1 MVIPEIPAW
10 LSYEAQKLAY
20 SRPSGSV
27 FWTSKRRLE
36 HRISTTYVPHD
47 LKYIH
52 LVTSDHLKFSRPPW
66 KVMLPATTLS
76 ASTPSPEGPG
86 ASSPGLSLIFL
97 NQGSGFRADVCSC
110 SPHPTTQDS
119 FWSLWLAQLF
129 LLGMLVALPEMHPT
143 PPHPWPSSLHSWLLI
158 VHTSARISF
167 LSKAWTSHTLYR
179 KFPSDYH
186 FSTVP
191 FTGNT
196 LNMQLYI
203 SFALK

>member
-143 PPHPWPSSLHSWLLI
+143 PPHPIPGLALCTAGSSLSTPQLEYPSSARPEPATLSTESSPLI
-158 VHTSARISF
+158 IISPLF
-167 LSKAWTSHTLYR
+167 LSQATPLICNYI
-179 KFPSDYH
+179 FP
-186 FSTVP
+186 
-191 FTGNT
+191 
-196 LNMQLYI
+196 LL
-203 SFALK
+203 